1 MSASEKN
8 RIEAFTLAEIVVGL
22 FIFSIFAAGLLSGIR
37 YYTAA
42 VHEQYSTVRAIEL
55 ADDIFKDFRSR
66 DFTDLVFL
74 FGLTST
80 STGSSVETTIQ
91 TTTDGYSISG
101 IATPDSIYG
110 ATADDSL
117 IIKLTV
123 NWSVLNK
130 SMSREFQSTF
140 LNRGVMQ

>member
-74 FGLTST
+74 FGLW
-80 STGSSVETTIQ
+80 
-91 TTTDGYSISG
+91 
-101 IATPDSIYG
+101 
-110 ATADDSL
+110 L
-117 IIKLTV
+117 
-123 NWSVLNK
+123 K
-130 SMSREFQSTF
+130 SARW
-140 LNRGVMQ
+140 